1 MLSLYAAAKAGIE
14 AISKS
19 AAKEWAGIP
28 IRVNAVAPG
37 LTETPMLMGPIISA
51 ITSAEV
57 QKITEDIPLKRL
69 AQPDGIM
76 LIP

>member
-37 LTETPMLMGPIISA
+37 LTETPMLGPIIST
-51 ITSAEV
+51 ITSAEM
-57 QKITEDIPLKRL
+57 QKITDDIPLKRL
-69 AQPDGIM
+69 AQPNGIM